1 MADIF
6 ISYKREDQEEH
17 GRVAPIAEALRAE
30 GYDVFYDVQ
39 VPPGSSWERVLQDK
53 MNQARCVLVL
63 WSEASVKSDWVKEEA
78 EMAKHDG
85 KLIPVFLDPVSPP
98 FGFARI
104 EGADLSNWTGDLSHI
119 EWQNLVAAVKSRIG
133 TGEGDTAPGV
143 SRVAY
148 TPSKTVQVEKRAPD
162 TGSGGGM
169 GKWLI
174 GLAAVLA
181 LAVISFFGFQMYE
194 NNQRL
199 ADRAEDEATA
209 QAMTRGIDERAW
221 QEAKGADTIAAYRR
235 YLDARPT
242 GAYRR
247 DALARIDALERAA
260 EAGAVRDTQPEDP
273 QPAEPQPRPS
283 EPQPSGPAD
292 LAIAGLELSTR
303 EITPGER
310 FRADVQVRNMGGQT
324 APGSGENGY
333 MVDFVLSRDASAPV
347 RLGRF
352 QESWSED
359 GLLRGG
365 RASNTEAIAPN
376 AARDIITSLEVP
388 ETWPAGR
395 FNLCAVVDPGGRVD
409 EASRDNNI
417 LCTAVTVK
425 SAATPAARLDED
437 CLDYGGS
444 FELRKTGSR
453 IAMVA
458 TERAG
463 TPLSFTD
470 DEEAK
475 QAMKI
480 VSDFRLDTQCF
491 VGRPNPGLAYWK
503 SNRRLPSGQT
513 GGEDCLPVNAG
524 NLSVKVAGGMSLVM
538 DGGRSMMRFRERAD
552 AEQAIKVMQVLDARQ
567 ICYVGRPNPSMTYL
581 KR

>member
-63 WSEASVKSDWVKEEA
+63 WSQASVGSDWVKEEA

-104 EGADLSNWTGDLSHI
+104 EGADLSNWTGDLSHT
-119 EWQNLVAAVKSRIG
+119 EWQNLVAAVRLRIG

-148 TPSKTVQVEKRAPD
+148 TPSKTVRADKQAPGK
-162 TGSGGGM
+162 GSGGGI
-169 GKWLI
+169 GKWLA

-181 LAVISFFGFQMYE
+181 LAVIGFFGFQIYE

-209 QAMTRGIDERAW
+209 RAMTRGIDERAW
-221 QEAKGADTIAAYRR
+221 GEAKEADTLTAYRR

-242 GAYRR
+242 GADRR
-247 DALARIDALERAA
+247 EALARIEALEKAA
-260 EAGAVRDTQPEDP
+260 ESQGGAGVPRATVT
-273 QPAEPQPRPS
+273 PARPA
-283 EPQPSGPAD
+283 GKAD
-292 LAIAGLELSTR
+292 LAIAGLELGTR
-303 EITPGER
+303 SLSPGDKV
-310 FRADVQVRNMGGQT
+310 RARVEVQNLGEQA

-333 MVDFVLSRDASAPV
+333 VVDFVLSRDETAPV
-347 RLGRF
+347 RLARF

-359 GLLRGG
+359 AMLRDG
-365 RASNTEAIAPN
+365 RARDTRSIAPK
-376 AARDIITSLEVP
+376 ASRDIITRLEVP
-388 ETWPAGR
+388 EAWPAGR

-409 EASRDNNI
+409 EASTGNNV
-417 LCTAVTVK
+417 LCTGVSVEADAVAEANAYDLTGRSFSINGLTVSDIRLNPEENSVITSNERVTVTYK
-425 SAATPAARLDED
+425 FSANGPGNYRAWFIPQVRGSGCRAAND
-437 CLDYGGS
+437 
-444 FELRKTGSR
+444 GSR
-453 IAMVA
+453 PH
-458 TERAG
+458 RLLG
-463 TPLSFTD
+463 RRDSYFL
-470 DEEAK
+470 AK
-475 QAMKI
+475 GDTCRNGEITGLYITVKNEVTGEQDRQRVPVYYKI
-480 VSDFRLDTQCF
+480 
-491 VGRPNPGLAYWK
+491 
-503 SNRRLPSGQT
+503 
-513 GGEDCLPVNAG
+513 
-524 NLSVKVAGGMSLVM
+524 
-538 DGGRSMMRFRERAD
+538 RS
-552 AEQAIKVMQVLDARQ
+552 
-567 ICYVGRPNPSMTYL
+567 
-581 KR
+581 